1 MNYDVKLTN
10 IDNNFLNVIKS
21 LLKIYP
27 NSDIKIKKNSL
38 DEAIEE
44 FKNGDVIRCEDFAD
58 YQKKMRE

>member
-1 MNYDVKLTN
+1 MTYDVKLTG
-10 IDNNFLNVIKS
+10 IDCDFLEVIKT

-27 NSDIKIKKNSL
+27 HSTIKVKKNSL
-38 DEAIEE
+38 DEAINE